1 MTARFPMNQEWIHKL
16 IELIVA
22 EVVRR
27 VALLERQKQHPER
40 VLVLLTAPVAYP
52 KELKALLKKQFGE
65 GYTPVSFTERNELGN
80 ETLRFAS
87 QLGQASLMEMATA
100 AKTVILVAPRLEL
113 LRQVADGEDKD
124 FLAYL
129 AVRSILWKK
138 DVRLYL
144 DFDPPRFR
152 RNTFMEGVASSI
164 ETLRQMQVTVSP
176 YFTGDAAAQIGAT
189 LITEADVLAAA
200 QTEEKTLRAR
210 VGAIITPAAR
220 DALLANDIVVQYEGE
235 TVCS

>member
-1 MTARFPMNQEWIHKL
+1 MNQEWIHKL
-16 IELIVA
+16 TELIVA

-52 KELKALLKKQFGE
+52 KELKALLRKQFGE
-65 GYTPVSFTERNELGN
+65 GYTPVSFTERNELGD

-87 QLGQASLMEMATA
+87 QLGQAALMEMATA

-113 LRQVADGEDKD
+113 LRQVADGEDSD

-176 YFTGDAAAQIGAT
+176 YFTGDAAARIGAS